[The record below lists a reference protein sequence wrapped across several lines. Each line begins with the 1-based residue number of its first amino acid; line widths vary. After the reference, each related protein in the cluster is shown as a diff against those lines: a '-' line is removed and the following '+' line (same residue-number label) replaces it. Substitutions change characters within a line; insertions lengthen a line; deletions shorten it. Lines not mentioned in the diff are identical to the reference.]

1 MLDEA
6 HFYFKL
12 MWLFVYV
19 ISFLLLLLC
28 YLYFSKKRAQ
38 RNEYRSLA
46 FSHQVIEG
54 MEMERYRISRE
65 LHDIVL
71 PQVQEMPVCEQIRT
85 ICTELIPPDFSR
97 LSLND
102 LLKDI
107 CYKFMKRTG
116 IESSYFFE
124 NEFLFENLSTE
135 NKLHL
140 YRIVQ
145 ECFTNIEKH
154 SKAKKTAL
162 VARRHD
168 GNVLICVSDDGI
180 GLSSDNEPSF
190 GMNSI
195 RQRAAIVGA
204 NADFISESEN
214 GLMVRIEIVTLPN
227 LFKDNE

>member
-1 MLDEA
+1 
-6 HFYFKL
+6 
-12 MWLFVYV
+12 
-19 ISFLLLLLC
+19 
-28 YLYFSKKRAQ
+28 
-38 RNEYRSLA
+38 
-46 FSHQVIEG
+46 
-54 MEMERYRISRE
+54 MERYRISRE

-71 PQVQEMPVCEQIRT
+71 PQVQEMPVSEQIRT

-97 LSLND
+97 LPLND

-124 NEFLFENLSTE
+124 NNSLFENISIE

-154 SKAKKTAL
+154 SKAKKMAL
-162 VARRHD
+162 VARKFN
-168 GNVLICVSDDGI
+168 GNILLCVSDDGI
-180 GLSSDNEPSF
+180 GLNSDNESGF
-190 GMNSI
+190 GINSI

-227 LFKDNE
+227 LLKDNE

>member
-6 HFYFKL
+6 HFYFRL
-12 MWLFVYV
+12 MWLFVCV

-28 YLYFSKKRAQ
+28 YLYFGKRRAQ
-38 RNEYRSLA
+38 KNEYKSLT

-54 MEMERYRISRE
+54 MEMERRRISRE

-97 LSLND
+97 LPLND
-102 LLKDI
+102 LLMDI
-107 CYKFMKRTG
+107 CNKFIKRVV
-116 IESSYFFE
+116 IECSYFFE
-124 NEFLFENLSTE
+124 NDFLFENISAE
-135 NKLHL
+135 NKLHI

-154 SKAKKTAL
+154 SKAKKAAL
-162 VARRHD
+162 IAKRHN
-168 GNVLICVSDDGI
+168 GNILICVSDDGI
-180 GLSSDNEPSF
+180 GLSSDNESGF

-204 NADFISESEN
+204 NADFISESGN

-227 LFKDNE
+227 LLKDNE

>member
-28 YLYFSKKRAQ
+28 YLYFSKRQAQ
-38 RNEYRSLA
+38 RNEYKSLA

-54 MEMERYRISRE
+54 MEMERRRISRE

-71 PQVQEMPVCEQIRT
+71 PQVQEMPVSEQIRE
-85 ICTELIPPDFSR
+85 ICMELMPPDFSR
-97 LSLND
+97 LPLSDLFTDICNKFEKRTGVECSCFIEND
-102 LLKDI
+102 LL
-107 CYKFMKRTG
+107 
-116 IESSYFFE
+116 FE
-124 NEFLFENLSTE
+124 NISAE

-154 SKAKKTAL
+154 SKAKKAVF
-162 VARRHD
+162 VARRND
-168 GNVLICVSDDGI
+168 QNILICVSDDGI
-180 GLSSDNEPSF
+180 GLINYKAGL

-195 RQRAAIVGA
+195 KQRAAIVGA
-204 NADFISESEN
+204 SADFISENQN
-214 GLMVRIEIVTLPN
+214 GLMVRIDLPPPPGN
-227 LFKDNE
+227 QSENS

>member
-6 HFYFKL
+6 YFYFKL
-12 MWLFVYV
+12 MWLFVCV

-28 YLYFSKKRAQ
+28 YLYFGKQRAHK
-38 RNEYRSLA
+38 NEYESFT
-46 FSHQVIEG
+46 FSHQVIKG
-54 MEMERYRISRE
+54 MEMERRRISRD

-71 PQVQEMPVCEQIRT
+71 PQVHGMPVSEQIRT

-102 LLKDI
+102 LLADI
-107 CYKFMKRTG
+107 CNKFAKRTG
-116 IESSYFFE
+116 IDCSYFFE
-124 NEFLFENLSTE
+124 NNFLFETINAE
-135 NKLHL
+135 NRLHI

-154 SKAKKTAL
+154 SKAKKAML
-162 VARRHD
+162 IAKRHN
-168 GNVLICVSDDGI
+168 GNILICVSDDGI
-180 GLSSDNEPSF
+180 GLNSNDESGF

-195 RQRAAIVGA
+195 KQRAAIVGA
-204 NADFISESEN
+204 NTDFISESQN

-227 LFKDNE
+227 LLKGGE